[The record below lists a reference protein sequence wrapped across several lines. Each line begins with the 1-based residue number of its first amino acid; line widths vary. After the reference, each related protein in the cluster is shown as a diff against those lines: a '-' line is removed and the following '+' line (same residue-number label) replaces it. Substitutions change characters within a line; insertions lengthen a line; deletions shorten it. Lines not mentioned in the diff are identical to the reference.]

1 MEKYWTEDQ
10 LQPEGLPESLA
21 KLIPEQELALSA
33 WVADWLASPQSW
45 SVYWTKPDYFYVL
58 PTEANI
64 PGLMAETQSNGTNS
78 IYVLTET
85 VDDFTGSDGDESVY
99 GLGSND
105 WLRGNGGRD
114 LIDGGEGDD
123 QVEGGSGNDRLFGG
137 EGKDRLTGGSGADY
151 MDGGNGDDEITISGF
166 DRADGGAGRD
176 LLYVGFGSANAVV
189 DLAEGIAYAAG
200 HGTARVF
207 NFEWIESGNGDDL
220 LFGNAADNWIRGNDG
235 NDTIAGRGGNDDLDG
250 GLGYDRLSGGD
261 GDDVLRD
268 GEDMTGGDG
277 KDTFIIQM
285 GEHHII
291 RDFEAGQDI
300 VDLDTFGSTALNGS
314 FEDMLAATEIVDG
327 GLLLRIHYIFDGDEY
342 HTSSIFFQGLT
353 TGPTVADFVL

>member
-1 MEKYWTEDQ
+1 M
-10 LQPEGLPESLA
+10 
-21 KLIPEQELALSA
+21 
-33 WVADWLASPQSW
+33 
-45 SVYWTKPDYFYVL
+45 
-58 PTEANI
+58 
-64 PGLMAETQSNGTNS
+64 
-78 IYVLTET
+78 TET

-207 NFEWIESGNGDDL
+207 NFEWIESGNGSDV
-220 LFGNAADNWIRGNDG
+220 LFGNAADNRIRGNDG

-314 FEDMLAATEIVDG
+314 SKTCWPQPRSWMAACSCASTISSTATSTTPARSSSRTSPRDRRWRTSCCEVAGFRITEMKKAARMS
-327 GLLLRIHYIFDGDEY
+327 GLL
-342 HTSSIFFQGLT
+342 
-353 TGPTVADFVL
+353 AC